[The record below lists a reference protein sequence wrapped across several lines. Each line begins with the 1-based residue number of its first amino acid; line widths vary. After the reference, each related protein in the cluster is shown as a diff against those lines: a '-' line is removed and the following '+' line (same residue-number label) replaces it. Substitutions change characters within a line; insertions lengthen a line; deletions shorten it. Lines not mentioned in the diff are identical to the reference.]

1 MRGYLGRDNSLP
13 KNRDLRLYIVKSSQ
27 EKATQI
33 ELWEGT
39 DYMPPIF
46 IGELIVLVRIIGN
59 NPLASN

>member
-1 MRGYLGRDNSLP
+1 MSGYLGRDNSLP

-39 DYMPPIF
+39 DDSPPVF
-46 IGELIVLVRIIGN
+46 SGELIVLVRIIGN
-59 NPLASN
+59 NP